1 MFEMRKRSSRGHF
14 VLHTGR
20 RAISLGFSTK
30 LVKVML
36 QKNLALAAF
45 IKGNAHAQSEH
56 AADDPIQYIHGLN
69 MGVSPKN
76 IKLEASPC

>member
-1 MFEMRKRSSRGHF
+1 MLQMRKSRSRGHF
-14 VLHTGR
+14 VFHTGR
-20 RAISLGFSTK
+20 GAVCVGLRTKLIEVVLQKGFS
-30 LVKVML
+30 
-36 QKNLALAAF
+36 LAAF

>member
-45 IKGNAHAQSEH
+45 IKGHANAQNEH
-56 AADDPIQYIHGLN
+56 TTNDPIQYIHATILRVN
-69 MGVSPKN
+69 PKK
-76 IKLEASPC
+76 IKLEACPC